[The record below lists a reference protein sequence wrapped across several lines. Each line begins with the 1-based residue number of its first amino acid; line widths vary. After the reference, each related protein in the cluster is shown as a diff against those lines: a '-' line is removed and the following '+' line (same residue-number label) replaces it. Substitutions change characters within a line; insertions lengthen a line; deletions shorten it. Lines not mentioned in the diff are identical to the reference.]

1 VQRQLVRDAEPA
13 ISPTQQHAKMIAA
26 LKAAAVLPVHGS
38 SALIAKIMRS
48 NLRPVPDVQDR
59 VIRRSIQEQ
68 SRPVRHP
75 LSRTAACLACQA
87 GPGPR
92 M

>member
-1 VQRQLVRDAEPA
+1 VLRQLVRDAEPA

-59 VIRRSIQEQ
+59 GDHRAGRRES
-68 SRPVRHP
+68 PVRVF
-75 LSRTAACLACQA
+75 SIWRSVQ
-87 GPGPR
+87 
-92 M
+92 